1 MLTAKVLQDDN
12 NTNILCRAVDKDTV
26 DSDIAMLKIQG
37 ETKLMLDKLYCTA
50 LST

>member
-12 NTNILCRAVDKDTV
+12 NTNILCRAVDEDTV

-37 ETKLMLDKLYCTA
+37 ETKLMLDIVQH
-50 LST
+50 